1 MKYLI
6 LLISLNCFADSECI
20 DREFN
25 DRIEEVGE
33 VLGEEYSE
41 MVEFCDLQE
50 VRIEDESV
58 GE

>member
-6 LLISLNCFADSECI
+6 LLISLNCFADSECV

-33 VLGEEYSE
+33 VTGEEYSE
-41 MVEFCDLQE
+41 MVDFCSLNDNYEALDE
-50 VRIEDESV
+50 VAI
-58 GE
+58 